1 MSVSRGT
8 QSRRAPRPKT
18 KHFSASDAVA
28 DLDELLQKRDPGYQW
43 DGTSAND
50 APAERRVYIYREPLG
65 VVLKHARTGF
75 PAQGDMER
83 LFEKAQMKYSI
94 LEATGRPVP
103 RQCTDAA
110 SEFRKLAKVV
120 YDFARVGT
128 QHADIQHLID
138 MIILPEARDPASGSH
153 VGELPSPQ
161 C

>member
-1 MSVSRGT
+1 
-8 QSRRAPRPKT
+8 
-18 KHFSASDAVA
+18 
-28 DLDELLQKRDPGYQW
+28 
-43 DGTSAND
+43 
-50 APAERRVYIYREPLG
+50 
-65 VVLKHARTGF
+65 
-75 PAQGDMER
+75 
-83 LFEKAQMKYSI
+83 MKYSI

-153 VGELPSPQ
+153 VGQLPSPQ
-161 C
+161 CQKTVGELAAADVAAMCASANKKAMLTIAASRPGLAIVQRVAHPPHLCVLLAMMMIWKKR